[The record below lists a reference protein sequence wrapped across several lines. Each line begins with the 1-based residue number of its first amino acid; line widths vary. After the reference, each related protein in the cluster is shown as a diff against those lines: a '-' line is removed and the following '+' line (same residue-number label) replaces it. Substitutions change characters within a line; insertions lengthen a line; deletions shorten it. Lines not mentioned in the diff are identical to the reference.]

1 MNGKVAEGDL
11 ITGIDSAINT
21 EKTIEIER
29 RKYMTYE
36 MKMREFRQD
45 GYEEGFETGFESG
58 FESGES
64 KGRIQSARNFI
75 ACGLLSFDDIKAT
88 GIYSKEELDAIRQ
101 KVASPQKPQIL

>member
-1 MNGKVAEGDL
+1 
-11 ITGIDSAINT
+11 
-21 EKTIEIER
+21 
-29 RKYMTYE
+29 MTYE

-88 GIYSKEELDAIRQ
+88 GIYSKEEPPLSHNLLRSMPLEGDSQ
-101 KVASPQKPQIL
+101 NPQTILYHIQHHFDIAFHRPQ